1 MGVILALF
9 AAASYGTGDFFG
21 GLASKRAPLA
31 TVVWASG
38 VIGLLTALLA
48 VPLLS
53 PGPPPPRD
61 LMLGAAA
68 GIVGGAAIAC
78 LYRGLSI
85 GRMSVVAPITAVVA
99 AVVPVV
105 FGVAIGQ
112 RPSPLA
118 LAGIACAL
126 AAVAAISRSADED
139 VAGVP
144 EPRRS
149 GIVEAFGAGAGFG
162 VLYILLAQTSHGMW
176 PLVASRCVSVACAA
190 AVALLSRRLVAP
202 SRDDLPAIAA
212 CGFFDM
218 GGNALYL
225 LALRHTLI
233 AIAAVL
239 TSLYPATTVMLAR
252 VVLRERLARV
262 QWAGVALAAAGVA
275 LIAAGS

>member
-31 TVVWASG
+31 MVVWASG
-38 VIGLLTALLA
+38 LVGLLTALLA

-53 PGPPPPRD
+53 PGSPPPHD
-61 LMLGAAA
+61 LALGAGA

-78 LYRGLSI
+78 LYRGLAI

-105 FGVAIGQ
+105 FGVLLGE
-112 RPSPLA
+112 RPTPLA

-139 VAGVP
+139 VTGMP

-190 AVALLSRRLVAP
+190 AVALVSRRMAAP
-202 SRDDLPAIAA
+202 PRAIVPTIAA
-212 CGFFDM
+212 CGFFDTS
-218 GGNALYL
+218 GNALYL

-239 TSLYPATTVMLAR
+239 TSLYPATTVVLAR
-252 VVLRERLARV
+252 IVLRERLARI
-262 QWAGVALAAAGVA
+262 QWAGVLLAAVGVA